1 VQNISIGS
9 GGTQRLPRYVGKSK
23 AMEMVLTGDR
33 ISAKEAHT
41 FGLVSQVHAPE
52 ALMDEAVKLAE
63 RIARHSKI
71 IVRLAKEAVN
81 SAFETN
87 LQHGI
92 LFERRLFHASFATD
106 DRKEGMSAFIEKRK
120 PNFTDS

>member
-1 VQNISIGS
+1 
-9 GGTQRLPRYVGKSK
+9 LPRYVGKSK

-33 ISAKEAHT
+33 ISAKEAHM
-41 FGLVSQVHAPE
+41 FGLVSQVHAPD
-52 ALMDEAVKLAE
+52 ALVDEAVKLGE

-106 DRKEGMSAFIEKRK
+106 DRKEGMSAFVEKRK